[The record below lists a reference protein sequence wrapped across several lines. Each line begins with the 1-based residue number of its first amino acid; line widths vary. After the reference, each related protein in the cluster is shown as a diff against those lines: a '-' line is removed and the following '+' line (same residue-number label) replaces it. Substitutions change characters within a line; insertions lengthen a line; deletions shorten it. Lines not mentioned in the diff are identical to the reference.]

1 MHIRLLAAPAYVG
14 NSLEKLKAMGKLE
27 ILHTYL
33 QDLEQGLP
41 DNFKSHDSVDLCRQ
55 RRFSLNVVTA
65 VIKSSFRQTLTALSR
80 ELEGTPLR
88 FRECILRRA
97 LKIIERFERLPMRQ
111 ESVQR
116 ADLVAIKIQSTLL
129 RDLITAAGAESDTVE
144 VAHLQEELSALG
156 SPTDNDLHDALTKSF
171 LDLAQ
176 LASGVLQG
184 LAIMESDLAALGFT
198 DELSLPTAHR
208 AMHAGFEKIAAK
220 LLFES
225 VEWNHRLPDIL
236 GRSTIHIAVETGC
249 LQILRRLLE
258 QNPEACDLRDD
269 LQRTPLLIAAWK
281 GQLAA
286 LDMLLEAGADV
297 TSRDLSNRTSL
308 NYACSQG
315 NVPIVEKLLAKG
327 ADVADSTMDNLPAL
341 CEAATHGHYEVC
353 LVLLNIPR
361 CVNQMCPA
369 AKCAAANG
377 HDKLAELIH
386 NHIRM
391 LNMKQGLLY
400 VQEHASLRFSYGE
413 ESEQGDHGESNESN
427 SWALAQDLTPDLLDS
442 FGALQDFPPS
452 TTPKPAL

>member
-1 MHIRLLAAPAYVG
+1 
-14 NSLEKLKAMGKLE
+14 MGKLE

-41 DNFKSHDSVDLCRQ
+41 DKFRSHDSIDLCQQ

-65 VIKSSFRQTLTALSR
+65 VIKSSFRQTLTALSG
-80 ELEGTPLR
+80 ELEGTSPG

-97 LKIIERFERLPMRQ
+97 LKIIERFERLPVRQ
-111 ESVQR
+111 ESIQK
-116 ADLVAIKIQSTLL
+116 ADLVAIKIQSILL
-129 RDLITAAGAESDTVE
+129 RQLIAAADAEGDKVE
-144 VAHLQEELSALG
+144 VAHLREELSAIS
-156 SPTDNDLHDALTKSF
+156 SPTDDDLHDALTKSF
-171 LDLAQ
+171 LDSAH

-184 LAIMESDLAALGFT
+184 LAITESDLAALGFT
-198 DELSLPTAHR
+198 DESSLPTAHR

-225 VEWNHRLPDIL
+225 VERNRRLPDIL

-249 LQILRRLLE
+249 LQILRYLLE
-258 QNPEACDLRDD
+258 QNPKACDLRDV

-286 LDMLLEAGADV
+286 FDILLEAGADI
-297 TSRDLSNRTSL
+297 TARDLSNRTSL

-327 ADVADSTMDNLPAL
+327 ADVADCTMDNLPAL

-391 LNMKQGLLY
+391 LNMKQGLLF
-400 VQEHASLRFSYGE
+400 VQEHASLRFSYGGDA
-413 ESEQGDHGESNESN
+413 EQGDHGETNEPN
-427 SWALAQDLTPDLLDS
+427 SWASVQGLNPDLLDS

>member
-1 MHIRLLAAPAYVG
+1 MG
-14 NSLEKLKAMGKLE
+14 NLE

-41 DNFKSHDSVDLCRQ
+41 DKFRSHDSIDLCQQ

-65 VIKSSFRQTLTALSR
+65 VIKSSFRQTLTALSG
-80 ELEGTPLR
+80 ELEGTSPG
-88 FRECILRRA
+88 FRECTLRRA
-97 LKIIERFERLPMRQ
+97 LKIIERFERLPVRQ
-111 ESVQR
+111 ESIQR
-116 ADLVAIKIQSTLL
+116 ADSVAIKIQSALL
-129 RDLITAAGAESDTVE
+129 RDLITAADAEGDTVE
-144 VAHLQEELSALG
+144 VAHLQEELSALS

-171 LDLAQ
+171 RDLAH
-176 LASGVLQG
+176 LASDVLQG
-184 LAIMESDLAALGFT
+184 LAITESDLAALGFT

-225 VEWNHRLPDIL
+225 TKQNHCLPDIL

-249 LQILRRLLE
+249 LQILRCLLE
-258 QNPEACDLRDD
+258 QNTKACDLRDV

-281 GQLAA
+281 GQLAV
-286 LDMLLEAGADV
+286 LDILLEAGADI
-297 TSRDLSNRTSL
+297 TARDLSNRTSL

-327 ADVADSTMDNLPAL
+327 ADVADCTMDNLPAL

-353 LVLLNIPR
+353 LVLLKIPR
-361 CVNQMCPA
+361 CVNQIRPA
-369 AKCAAANG
+369 VKCATANG
-377 HDKLAELIH
+377 HYKLAELIR
-386 NHIRM
+386 NHIIP
-391 LNMKQGLLY
+391 LNMKQCLMY
-400 VQEHASLRFSYGE
+400 VQEQASLRFSYREGA
-413 ESEQGDHGESNESN
+413 EQGDHGGSNESN
-427 SWALAQDLTPDLLDS
+427 SWAPIQNLITNLLDS